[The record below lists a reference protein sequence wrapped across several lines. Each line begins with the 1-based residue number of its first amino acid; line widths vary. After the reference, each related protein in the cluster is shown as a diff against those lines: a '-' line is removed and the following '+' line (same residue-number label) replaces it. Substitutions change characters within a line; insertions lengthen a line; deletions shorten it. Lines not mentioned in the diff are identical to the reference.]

1 MAEKH
6 RKLGNRTWD
15 EYIKILPRKYN
26 PKREDKL
33 SGWFIFCVS
42 FGLIFL
48 IWSPE
53 EIETMGDSL
62 NSIFDYFEVCCWGF
76 LVLFSASSAWI
87 ILFEDTKVTE
97 KGTESF
103 VKRKI
108 KKHKGLETRYKNA
121 KTKIWKLKG
130 TKKRTLNRLDDI
142 SELLSTRSK
151 ETKKIEKLGEEIAD
165 HAENITKLQS
175 KISDEWESI
184 IDMIP
189 NDSATM
195 FPKQLKD

>member
-1 MAEKH
+1 M
-6 RKLGNRTWD
+6 
-15 EYIKILPRKYN
+15 ILA
-26 PKREDKL
+26 L
-33 SGWFIFCVS
+33 AAI
-42 FGLIFL
+42 
-48 IWSPE
+48 
-53 EIETMGDSL
+53 
-62 NSIFDYFEVCCWGF
+62 
-76 LVLFSASSAWI
+76 SSAWGAMFGKI
-87 ILFEDTKVTE
+87 EVTE

-108 KKHKGLETRYKNA
+108 KKHKDFETRYKDA

-175 KISDEWESI
+175 EISDEWESI